1 MIIQITANIYVEI
14 YLDSSY
20 DVTMG
25 FWVTNT
31 FKTYSANVI
40 HLFMSSTYN
49 AWTQLPF
56 LVYSSTYILYIVDQ

>member
-49 AWTQLPF
+49 AWT
-56 LVYSSTYILYIVDQ
+56 